1 MRHSPVLDSFLEGA
15 VHLPAA
21 KSYFLNLLDDE
32 VTQNGNCLAVLAI
45 DEELAAAR
53 ILVHGDKRA
62 SVRLSH

>member
-1 MRHSPVLDSFLEGA
+1 M
-15 VHLPAA
+15 HLPPA
-21 KSYFLNLLDDE
+21 KSDFLNLLDDE